1 MVCKERSEKGLFG
14 GVVEVGV
21 GVGVGVGV
29 SVGVEGIDSR
39 EEKRLMC
46 E

>member
-1 MVCKERSEKGLFG
+1 MVCKERSEKGSFG

-29 SVGVEGIDSR
+29 EGIDSR